1 MMGDCEDMSFVDF
14 IIKHFFTIML
24 VDILIFVLLI
34 GIFNEKMAYMYA
46 VFGIIVLCV
55 IDRYEEKII
64 KMVI

>member
-1 MMGDCEDMSFVDF
+1 VSFVDL
-14 IIKHFFTIML
+14 IIKHFFTIMF
-24 VDILIFVLLI
+24 VDVMVFVLLI
-34 GIFNEKMAYMYA
+34 GIFNPKMAYLYA